1 MDLYIFII
9 YYIIFMYLNKE
20 FKLYPLYPTK
30 INGGKEEDRVKGT
43 ANNKKLQPQVA
54 QAATAPAT

>member
-1 MDLYIFII
+1 
-9 YYIIFMYLNKE
+9 MYLNKE
-20 FKLYPLYPTK
+20 LKLYPLYPTK